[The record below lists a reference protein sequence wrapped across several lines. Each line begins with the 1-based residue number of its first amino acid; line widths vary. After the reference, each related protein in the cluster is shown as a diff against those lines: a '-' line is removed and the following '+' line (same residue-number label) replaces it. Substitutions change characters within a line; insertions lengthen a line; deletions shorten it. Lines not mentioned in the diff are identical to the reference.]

1 MPTPTASAELVTE
14 FNFQLGEK
22 LKNIM
27 TKMHE
32 SALNKVEGLNQYVD
46 LNRSKLKNPMA
57 LLREKSQRLDIVDL
71 KLHQHYKNLI
81 LNKINKIKDLDTR
94 LNIKSPLTKL
104 ILLQDKIQSIYANI
118 NRGIQSKLKANRNF
132 LEKLTK
138 NINILSPLS
147 ILDRGYAII
156 MNNKGLALKSS
167 KETAK
172 GEKLKARLSKG
183 SIEIEVKNVQ
193 N

>member
-1 MPTPTASAELVTE
+1 M
-14 FNFQLGEK
+14 
-22 LKNIM
+22 
-27 TKMHE
+27 
-32 SALNKVEGLNQYVD
+32 
-46 LNRSKLKNPMA
+46 
-57 LLREKSQRLDIVDL
+57 
-71 KLHQHYKNLI
+71 
-81 LNKINKIKDLDTR
+81 
-94 LNIKSPLTKL
+94 
-104 ILLQDKIQSIYANI
+104 LQDKIESIYANI

>member
-1 MPTPTASAELVTE
+1 
-14 FNFQLGEK
+14 
-22 LKNIM
+22 
-27 TKMHE
+27 
-32 SALNKVEGLNQYVD
+32 
-46 LNRSKLKNPMA
+46 MA

-118 NRGIQSKLKANRNF
+118 NRGIQSKLKANQNF